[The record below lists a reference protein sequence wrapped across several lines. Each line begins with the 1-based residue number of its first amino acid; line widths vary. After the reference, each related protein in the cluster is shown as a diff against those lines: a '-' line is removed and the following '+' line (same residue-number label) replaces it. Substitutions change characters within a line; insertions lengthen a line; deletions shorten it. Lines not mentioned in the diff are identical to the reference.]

1 MRRPRRPTT
10 AGSSPS
16 RSKSLSKDARCG
28 RTPFN
33 QTVTDMSDQLGLV
46 DQKLG
51 AATDNEVAGPQAS
64 KVSGPQRL
72 ARPRQ
77 NKIAPRD

>member
-1 MRRPRRPTT
+1 MRRPCLSTT

-28 RTPFN
+28 RADGRAMANEVGGLDPFN

-46 DQKLG
+46 DQNLG
-51 AATDNEVAGPQAS
+51 GPAVNEV
-64 KVSGPQRL
+64 V
-72 ARPRQ
+72 
-77 NKIAPRD
+77 